1 MPGER
6 ILVVED
12 TELLRRIYH
21 DRLVQEGYAV
31 ATAADGLDAI
41 QQMRAVPVDLVLL
54 DLIMPRMG
62 GLEVLETMKADPRLA
77 SIPVIVLTN
86 LGEESSVE
94 RAIELGAADYLI
106 KNQAKPAEVVEK
118 IRLVLEHL
126 GGSSSGRVKSYRLLV
141 RDRQADADAF
151 IADAKLPRRFW
162 CPACEVE
169 LVLEL
174 VPQPDREGWYDAH
187 IVCPM
192 CAREF

>member
-6 ILVVED
+6 VLVVED

-21 DRLVQEGYAV
+21 DRLIQEGYSVAV
-31 ATAADGLDAI
+31 AADGLDAI

-62 GLEVLETMKADPRLA
+62 GLEVLETMRSDPRLS

-86 LGEESSVE
+86 LGEETSVE
-94 RAIELGAADYLI
+94 RAIQLGAADYLI

-118 IRLVLEHL
+118 IQLVLEHL
-126 GGSSSGRVKSYRLLV
+126 GGSCQQTKSYKLLV
-141 RDRQADADAF
+141 RDRQADADCF
-151 IADAKLPRRFW
+151 IADARLPRRFW

-169 LVLEL
+169 LVVEL

-187 IVCPM
+187 VVCPM